1 MAILHVVMGAVAV
14 LGAGVL
20 PAWAAEY
27 PQKPV
32 RMVVSYPAGGSTDM
46 IARLYAEKLGQE
58 LKQSVVVENKPGAAT
73 NIGADAV
80 AKAKPDG
87 YTVLFG
93 GGTPTINAIF
103 GPQPGFDPVKAF
115 EQVSMIARVP
125 FMVAASPKAP
135 FSNMQ
140 EMLAKD
146 RLTPGKY
153 TVSSAQLHL
162 YVEMLKSRATANF
175 MHVPYKGGAQATTDA
190 IGGQVDSV
198 FALVPVLLPHIQ
210 SGHLKALGVSAKKRI
225 AVLPAVPTFEES
237 DVRYDMGVWFGLLAP
252 QATPEPVVQ
261 RLAEATRRVVEQE
274 DFARKLEQIGAQAQW
289 TTPAALRRLME
300 EEAQT
305 WTELSKSMPA
315 LQKAVEQR

>member
-1 MAILHVVMGAVAV
+1 MVILHAAMAAVA
-14 LGAGVL
+14 LLAGGA
-20 PAWAAEY
+20 AAADY
-27 PQKPV
+27 PQKPI

-73 NIGADAV
+73 NIGADVV
-80 AKAKPDG
+80 AKARPDG

-93 GGTPTINAIF
+93 GGTPSINAIF
-103 GPQPGFDPVKAF
+103 GPQPTFDPIKSF

-125 FMVAASPKAP
+125 FMVAASAKAP
-135 FSNMQ
+135 FSNVQ
-140 EMLAKD
+140 EMLARD
-146 RLTPGKY
+146 RQTPGKY

-162 YVEMLKSRATANF
+162 YVEMLKNRAGASF

-190 IGGQVDSV
+190 IGGQVDAV
-198 FALVPVLLPHIQ
+198 FALVPVLLPHVQ
-210 SGHLKALGVSAKKRI
+210 SGHLKAVGISAKKRI

-237 DVRYDMGVWFGLLAP
+237 GVRYDMGVWFGLMAP
-252 QATPEPVVQ
+252 QATPAPVVQ
-261 RLAEATRRVVEQE
+261 RLAEATRRIAEQE
-274 DFARKLEQIGAQAQW
+274 DFVRKLEQIGAQAQW

-305 WTELSKSMPA
+305 WTELSKSVPG
-315 LQKAVEQR
+315 LQQAVEQR